1 MVKKSNIKNEEIE
14 ESKDIFKI
22 WAGGY
27 TAVSKMWEDS
37 YEKVYR
43 PWLESSGEMFDKT
56 ALISKEAAP
65 QKYREFYDE
74 WIKTYQNTFGK
85 LYPIPTPQSNKEII
99 EKFLSRTDESNKLIK
114 SWIDEL
120 EENFRKTKDI
130 LGDEPDPAK
139 YKECNDLWIK
149 SYEKIFENLLKLP
162 SEKNTKELF
171 GEYAGIPD
179 FYQDGFLQL
188 SKLWKRSYTQICEPM
203 NESML
208 KLSEIMSEISQ
219 GDASPE
225 SYKEFYSLWV
235 DAQKEIFEKYGK
247 SNELSREMFENF
259 IGATDIYLGMYKSW
273 IAALEE
279 MSGKA
284 QELSKQ
290 STGTETYNKFYD
302 LWMKTYEKAFEG
314 FFEEIPAAGPM
325 KEIVGPIKTMTRM
338 YTDTFSRMSNMW
350 MSSGARSGVS
360 SASAY
365 PGKNKHRGIHPS

>member
-1 MVKKSNIKNEEIE
+1 MVRKSNIKNEEIE
-14 ESKDIFKI
+14 ENKDIFKI

-65 QKYREFYDE
+65 QKYTEFYDE

-139 YKECNDLWIK
+139 YKECNDLWMK

-171 GEYAGIPD
+171 GEYAGITD

-208 KLSEIMSEISQ
+208 KLSEKMSEISQ

-235 DAQKEIFEKYGK
+235 DGQKEIFEKYGK
-247 SNELSREMFENF
+247 SNELYREMFENF

-290 STGTETYNKFYD
+290 STG
-302 LWMKTYEKAFEG
+302 
-314 FFEEIPAAGPM
+314 
-325 KEIVGPIKTMTRM
+325 
-338 YTDTFSRMSNMW
+338 
-350 MSSGARSGVS
+350 
-360 SASAY
+360 
-365 PGKNKHRGIHPS
+365 